1 MAKYLITGANG
12 QVGSCL
18 TRRLQDQ
25 ADVLA
30 LDRQGLDIGNRDAVF
45 QTVAEFRPDV
55 IINAAAHT
63 AVDRAESEEAAA
75 QAINV
80 DGAKYLAEAASE
92 IGAVILHISTDYV
105 FNGQGEPPYRE
116 DDPTDPQSVYGKT
129 KQAGET
135 AVQSANPRSVILRTS
150 WVFGEQ
156 GNNFVKTM
164 LRLGAQREELGVVA
178 DQFGAPTYAGDIADA
193 LIEIAKQILAGKENA
208 FGIYHF
214 SGQPYISWH
223 GFAEAIFRQAVLQKM
238 MPKAPLVKPI
248 TTSDYP
254 TPAKRPANSRL
265 DLNKIRQTFGI
276 APSDW
281 QQALENLKAYIA

>member
-80 DGAKYLAEAASE
+80 DGAKYLAEAASD

-105 FNGQGEPPYRE
+105 FNGQGETPYRE

-164 LRLGAQREELGVVA
+164 LRLGTQREELGVVA

>member
-30 LDRQGLDIGNRDAVF
+30 LDRQSLDIGNRDAVF

-164 LRLGAQREELGVVA
+164 LRLGTQREELGVVA